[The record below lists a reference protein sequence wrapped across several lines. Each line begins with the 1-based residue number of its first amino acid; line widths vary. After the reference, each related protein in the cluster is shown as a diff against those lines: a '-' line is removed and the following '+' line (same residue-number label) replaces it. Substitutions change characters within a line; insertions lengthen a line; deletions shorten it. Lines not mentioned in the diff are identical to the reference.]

1 MMLKRLNIKNFKAL
15 KEADLTL
22 GKLNLLAG
30 INGMGKSSLVQ
41 ALLLLKQSGHR
52 LRSGDLYLNDN
63 EFVSLGKGRD
73 VFYQYSDD
81 KYIVIAIENEDG
93 ISRNWHFEYHTDKEI
108 LYSVSVLKEDF
119 NDMDTH
125 FNVFSDNFQYLN
137 AERIGPRQSYG
148 SSSNYIE
155 NRKQI
160 GSKGEYAVHYLN
172 VFGTSEK
179 VQSDLLNHPKA
190 RSRSLIHEV
199 DAWLGEISPGTKL
212 NTTAVPGTEMV
223 LLDVQ
228 FETKIEFTNRY
239 RPVNVGFGIS
249 YVLPVILALLMAKK
263 DRLIIIENPEAHLHP
278 RGQAEMGRLMALAAH
293 SGAQIIAE
301 THSDHILNG
310 VRVAVKNG
318 DIPKDDACIFY
329 FDRKTTDFEQY
340 SFVTPIKIDSKGE
353 LSDYPPNFLDEWN
366 NQLFKLI

>member
-1 MMLKRLNIKNFKAL
+1 MLKRLQIKNFKAL
-15 KEADLTL
+15 KETDLSL
-22 GKLNLLAG
+22 GRLNLLAG

-41 ALLLLKQSGHR
+41 ALLLLKQSYTRISDG
-52 LRSGDLYLNDN
+52 LLTLNDQ
-63 EFVSLGKGRD
+63 EFAALGKGRD
-73 VFYQYSDD
+73 VFYQYSDEKQISFLIEAD
-81 KYIVIAIENEDG
+81 KGE
-93 ISRNWHFEYHTDKEI
+93 SRSWVFDYHADKEY
-108 LYSVSVLKEDF
+108 LNCKERHAFPELSQYF
-119 NDMDTH
+119 NIFT
-125 FNVFSDNFQYLN
+125 DNFQYLN

-148 SSSNYIE
+148 SSSHYIE
-155 NRKQI
+155 NLKQI

-172 VFGTSEK
+172 AFGTSEK
-179 VQSDLLNHPKA
+179 VQFDVLHHPKA

-223 LLDVQ
+223 LLDIR
-228 FETKIEFTNRY
+228 FETKTDYTNHF

-249 YVLPVILALLMAKK
+249 FILPVILALLMAKK

-278 RGQAEMGRLMALAAH
+278 RGQAEMGRLMALAAQA
-293 SGAQIIAE
+293 GAQIIAE

-318 DIPKDDACIFY
+318 NIPKDDARIFF

-340 SFVTPIKIDSKGE
+340 SYVTPIKIDQKGE
-353 LSDYPPNFLDEWN
+353 LSEYPPNFLDEWN